1 MRSVAVIGGGLAGL
15 TCARALHDRGARV
28 SVFDKGRGVGGRTST
43 RREGAWRFD
52 HGAPRLDLGAVG
64 ELRASWERA
73 GVIVPWHPRGA
84 DRATWVGVP
93 GASALANHLAAG
105 LAVETSARVVS
116 LARRD
121 GWWLE
126 IERAG
131 LTTTAGPFD
140 VVAITAP
147 IPQVCD
153 LLATT
158 PADALLAL
166 LAEATF
172 APCLVAMLAIEA
184 DGQLDELHDVGGPLA
199 SAHRFDSRPGR
210 IAAAAE
216 LWVAHGSE
224 AWSVAHLEQDP
235 QEAAREL
242 ADALTT
248 RPRRGDSSARPPL
261 ALRAGHVADRQA
273 VRLRRCPTARCR
285 RGWLRRGGRCGNESR
300 RALGAGPGR
309 TNSRVAN
316 EKPATSQPA

>member
-248 RPRRGDSSARPPL
+248 HVRGAVIHLRGHRWRYARATSRIARPCAYDDALQLGVAGDGFDAVAGAATSRAVLSGL
-261 ALRAGHVADRQA
+261 ALAERILA
-273 VRLRRCPTARCR
+273 
-285 RGWLRRGGRCGNESR
+285 
-300 RALGAGPGR
+300 
-309 TNSRVAN
+309 
-316 EKPATSQPA
+316 